1 VLAAGFD
8 AYLAK
13 PVEPVEVGRVVRE
26 LALKN
31 SS

>member
-13 PVEPVEVGRVVRE
+13 PVEPLEVGRLVWK
-26 LALKN
+26 LATR
-31 SS
+31 